1 MRFFLPRNLA
11 ESAETK
17 FPPDPETES
26 KMSEALAFQE
36 MSSFTDPEAD
46 ERARWER
53 VEKEALTLCDPLARM
68 IGHKIICGATD
79 VSMGQLTRELS
90 PNYENKL
97 SLKTGLFVLRRSQNE
112 KLARL
117 LICDAAD
124 YRMPEPQKRRAT
136 PEEELRALKVEI
148 RERAGDFGAS
158 LIEAAQR
165 RARSGR

>member
-1 MRFFLPRNLA
+1 
-11 ESAETK
+11 
-17 FPPDPETES
+17 
-26 KMSEALAFQE
+26 
-36 MSSFTDPEAD
+36 
-46 ERARWER
+46 
-53 VEKEALTLCDPLARM
+53 
-68 IGHKIICGATD
+68 
-79 VSMGQLTRELS
+79 
-90 PNYENKL
+90 
-97 SLKTGLFVLRRSQNE
+97 
-112 KLARL
+112 